1 MTCSST
7 ISVPLGHGHQLF
19 ARVSPSQQSAD
30 TVITLCGDVIPRAT
44 TLYYC
49 VRMPERQPAS
59 RAVAK
64 LAWCCLLAGVLTAAL
79 MFPLAGGIGLL
90 SNRASSPTAPHS
102 FWRSIPLAT
111 GEGLVSPASSDSSTT
126 LSSPTGKKRC
136 RIGFWDRVRSQ
147 CARSSGYRML

>member
-7 ISVPLGHGHQLF
+7 TSVPLGHGHQLF

-64 LAWCCLLAGVLTAAL
+64 LAWCCLLAGVLTSRADVPARRW
-79 MFPLAGGIGLL
+79 
-90 SNRASSPTAPHS
+90 NRAVVQPRIVAHGSAQ
-102 FWRSIPLAT
+102 LL
-111 GEGLVSPASSDSSTT
+111 EVN
-126 LSSPTGKKRC
+126 PTGYWRGFGFSGIKRL
-136 RIGFWDRVRSQ
+136 IDHTLIADGQ
-147 CARSSGYRML
+147 

>member
-90 SNRASSPTAPHS
+90 SNRASDIVAHGSAQ
-102 FWRSIPLAT
+102 LL
-111 GEGLVSPASSDSSTT
+111 EVN
-126 LSSPTGKKRC
+126 PTGYWRGFGFSGIKRL
-136 RIGFWDRVRSQ
+136 IDHTLIADGQ
-147 CARSSGYRML
+147 